1 MISFKNVIDND
12 LIKEQL
18 SSSVEGGM
26 VYHAYIIEGE
36 KGIGKLNLAL
46 DFASYLVGDENRVM
60 SGNHPDVIL
69 VTHDK
74 PESIGVE
81 EIRTQVNDTADI
93 RPYMAEKKIYIINE
107 AEKLTPQAQNALLK
121 TLEEP
126 PSFVVIM
133 LLCTD
138 EKKLLSTISS
148 RCVKLKMKP
157 ATDAGIAEFVK
168 KKFDIDEDELQ
179 VIVAFAAGNPG
190 KAMRIAGSEDFRK
203 LYEETMALCSNIK
216 NMGAHEIQAAVKRIR
231 KLPVSQ
237 DDFFDLLQLRYRDLM
252 MYKVTKDL
260 NSITFRGERAAIMD
274 SAALSSYEGI
284 EKIMEAVEKCRIRIR
299 ANVNPE
305 LALELMLLTMRE
317 N

>member
-26 VYHAYIIEGE
+26 IYHAYIIEGE

-190 KAMRIAGSEDFRK
+190 KALRIAGSEDFRK

>member
-46 DFASYLVGDENRVM
+46 DFASYLVGDEKRVM

-81 EIRTQVNDTADI
+81 EIRNQVNDTADI

-157 ATDAGIAEFVK
+157 ATDAGIAAFVK

-190 KAMRIAGSEDFRK
+190 KALRIAGSEDFRK

>member
-190 KAMRIAGSEDFRK
+190 KALRIAGSEDFRK